1 MAKRN
6 KWWVAMA
13 ESSEA
18 ADQGMYEIRS
28 ARTRSQAIHR
38 ARESIK
44 LGKAAGYAVK
54 YNRSVVCFANQ

>member
-1 MAKRN
+1 MVNRH
-6 KWWVAMA
+6 KWWVAVA
-13 ESSEA
+13 ESPEA
-18 ADQGMYEIRS
+18 ADQGMYEMRS

-44 LGKAAGYAVK
+44 LGKAAAYAVK

>member
-13 ESSEA
+13 ESQEA
-18 ADQGMYEIRS
+18 ADQGVYEMRS

-38 ARESIK
+38 AKESIK
-44 LGKAAGYAVK
+44 LGKAVACAVK
-54 YNRSVVCFANQ
+54 FTRSVVCFANQ

>member
-6 KWWVAMA
+6 KWWVAVA
-13 ESSEA
+13 ESQKT
-18 ADQGMYEIRS
+18 ADQGMYEMHS

-44 LGKAAGYAVK
+44 LGKAAAYAVK
-54 YNRSVVCFANQ
+54 YNRSAACFANQ